1 MGLSMRLSWVSLLW
15 GRPEGG
21 NLSDT
26 QHSEGPPPLSSHWL
40 WEDKMHGGRRELSGS
55 RGQEQVWVGSR
66 DQPSGRER
74 LGVVGRMMRSGVR
87 AAHLVICWM
96 QCAR

>member
-1 MGLSMRLSWVSLLW
+1 M
-15 GRPEGG
+15 P
-21 NLSDT
+21 
-26 QHSEGPPPLSSHWL
+26 
-40 WEDKMHGGRRELSGS
+40 GGRRELSGS
-55 RGQEQVWVGSR
+55 PGQEQVWVGSR
-66 DQPSGRER
+66 DQPFVRERR